1 MPRSIWKGAISFGL
15 VTIPIK
21 LYSATEEKD
30 ISFRQVHPEDG
41 GRIKYKRVCEK
52 CNKEIPYAEIA
63 KGYELPDGRMVI
75 LTSEDFDDLPLTTTK
90 AVEVVQ
96 FVAEEE
102 VDPTYFAKTYFLQA
116 DGPGIKPYVLL
127 RDALTKSAKSALVK
141 VALRSREALAL
152 IRPKDD
158 VLLMHTML
166 WPDELRDGGFAAP
179 PADVTVSDAEVT
191 MAQSF
196 IDALS
201 GDFEP
206 RGVSRLL
213 SGGAGDAGPEQ
224 GGRRP
229 ARGRARG
236 RGAGRGRRPGRR
248 APGVGRGGQEASGGR
263 RGGVQGRLAVAPRS
277 RRGASGR
284 RQLTGPRA
292 GPGRCSRSARP
303 IQARRGSSRAAARCS
318 FVASRPGPDDPFVF
332 PLGVGADHPMAQH
345 ARLHGVP
352 AESAGQL
359 AQAAR
364 RRRSPVPPALLVTA
378 GPAIPGV
385 CCPKRC

>member
-1 MPRSIWKGAISFGL
+1 MSGATTVGGIGQTLPMPRSIWKGAISFGL

-52 CNKEIPYAEIA
+52 CNKEIPFAEIA

-96 FVAEEE
+96 FVAEED

-206 RGVSRLL
+206 EEYRDSYREAL
-213 SGGAGDAGPEQ
+213 GDAGPEQ
-224 GGRRP
+224 GGRCP
-229 ARGRARG
+229 ARGRAG
-236 RGAGRGRRPGRR
+236 GAGAGRGRRPGRR
-248 APGVGRGGQEASGGR
+248 PAGVGRGGQEASGGR
-263 RGGVQGRLAVAPRS
+263 RGVQSRLARS
-277 RRGASGR
+277 CRARSSGR
-284 RQLTGPRA
+284 RASGSA
-292 GPGRCSRSARP
+292 ARP
-303 IQARRGSSRAAARCS
+303 VSRIR
-318 FVASRPGPDDPFVF
+318 
-332 PLGVGADHPMAQH
+332 
-345 ARLHGVP
+345 
-352 AESAGQL
+352 
-359 AQAAR
+359 
-364 RRRSPVPPALLVTA
+364 
-378 GPAIPGV
+378 
-385 CCPKRC
+385 